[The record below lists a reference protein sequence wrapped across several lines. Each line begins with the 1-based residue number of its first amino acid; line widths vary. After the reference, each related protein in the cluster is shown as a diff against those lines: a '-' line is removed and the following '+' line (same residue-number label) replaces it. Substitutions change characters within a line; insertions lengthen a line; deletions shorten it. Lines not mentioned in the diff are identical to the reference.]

1 VLLKTGVIPDLGTVS
16 LIVTAVAV
24 VTPVLFYWLVRGT
37 RFRFLFERPR
47 WARIEERPARGLV
60 AAE

>member
-1 VLLKTGVIPDLGTVS
+1 
-16 LIVTAVAV
+16 